1 MRLARVAL
9 DDGGEM
15 IKQRF
20 WPLML
25 GSCGLILAVATTGN
39 VSAHCDG
46 LDGPVVTA
54 ARSALASGKVN
65 LALIW
70 VQPGDEAE
78 IRAVFNNAASVRK
91 LGPAAQQLA
100 DRQFFETLVRLHRVG
115 EGAAY
120 SGLKPA
126 GQDLGP
132 AIPAADRAIDTDD
145 LAKLEELLSR
155 AVQTGLHQRY
165 EKVMTLRKYD
175 SGDLRAGREYVAA
188 YVEFIH
194 YVERMYESAG
204 TDPHG
209 HYTQTGR

>member
-1 MRLARVAL
+1 
-9 DDGGEM
+9 M

-20 WPLML
+20 WPLIL
-25 GSCGLILAVATTGN
+25 GSCGLMLAIATSGN

-46 LDGPVVTA
+46 LDGPVVAA
-54 ARSALASGKVN
+54 ARKALDSGNLN

-78 IRAVFNNAASVRK
+78 LRAVFNNAATVRK
-91 LGPAAQQLA
+91 LGPAAEQLA
-100 DRQFFETLVRLHRVG
+100 DRQFFETLVRLHRAG

-120 SGLKPA
+120 TGLKPA

-132 AIPAADRAIDTDD
+132 AIPAADRAINTDD
-145 LAKLEELLSR
+145 LPKLEELLSR
-155 AVQTGLHQRY
+155 AVQKGLHERH
-165 EKVMTLRKYD
+165 EKVMALRKYD
-175 SGDLRAGREYVAA
+175 PADLGAGRAYVAA

-194 YVERMYESAG
+194 YVERLYESAG